1 MTIRTW
7 FGLNSSKLP
16 ALVGAAFMALGL
28 AACGAGGGSSSGS
41 GVITPTAAPTIQVL
55 PATFDFG
62 RVTTGNT
69 AAPLEVTVRNT
80 GSAPLR
86 VVAINLLP
94 GSSGSF
100 VLNFTAGTRPCGTQ
114 APTVAAGD
122 SCTFRVTFQPSGNGS
137 FTGNVQ
143 IASNDTATPL
153 VGVPVAGTSEAITS
167 IAVRVNQVDT
177 SCPSNAST
185 AYVSVVDQG
194 GFSLADLTTGN
205 FTLTEGTATNN
216 LLLSATRVDAAYK
229 PIAIAAVVDNSA
241 SVTTQPVTFSNVKNG
256 FATLFNNLK
265 GNDVGELIDFGS
277 AFRVTVPFPS
287 PSSTSNATNQSA
299 LIAGLAVPWT
309 GDANTLLY
317 DSVFKAIDD
326 TAVQTAYRRAVIVA
340 TDGVD
345 EGLTPGVQ
353 LSTHSLSDVVAN
365 AVAKKVPVFT
375 IGIGNSINATVLQ
388 SMATQTGGMFYQ
400 ASTSQNLAA
409 IYQQLSTLLFQ
420 NQYLLTFNQRSV
432 GTAGTSSPLSVN
444 VTTSNGIQGSGA
456 GSVTSCN

>member
-1 MTIRTW
+1 
-7 FGLNSSKLP
+7 
-16 ALVGAAFMALGL
+16 
-28 AACGAGGGSSSGS
+28 
-41 GVITPTAAPTIQVL
+41 VITPTAAPTLQVL

-69 AAPLEVTVRNT
+69 TPPLEVTIRNT

-86 VVAINLLP
+86 VTSINLAA
-94 GSSGSF
+94 GSNASF
-100 VLNFTAGTRPCGTQ
+100 ALGFTAGTRPCGSS

-143 IASNDTATPL
+143 IASNDAATPL
-153 VGVPVAGTSEAITS
+153 FGLALAGASEAIS
-167 IAVRVNQVDT
+167 AVAVRVNQVDT
-177 SCPSNAST
+177 SCPSPSSI

-194 GFSLADLTTGN
+194 GFSLSGLTTGN
-205 FTLTEGTATNN
+205 FVLTEGTSTNN
-216 LLLSATRVDAAYK
+216 LLLSAARIDAAYK

-241 SVTTQPVTFSNVKNG
+241 SVTAQPVTFANVKNG
-256 FATLFNNLK
+256 FADLFSNLK
-265 GNDVGELIDFGS
+265 GNDVGELVDFGS

-287 PSSTSNATNQSA
+287 PSNTNNATNKSA

-326 TAVQTAYRRAVIVA
+326 TALQTAYRRAVIVA
-340 TDGVD
+340 TDGID
-345 EGLTPGVQ
+345 EGVTSGVP
-353 LSTHSLSDVVAN
+353 LSTHTLSEVVAN

-375 IGIGNSINATVLQ
+375 IGIGASVNTSVLQ
-388 SMATQTGGMFYQ
+388 SMATQTGGVYYQ
-400 ASTSQNLAA
+400 ATTSQNLAA

-420 NQYLLTFNQRSV
+420 NQYVLTFNQLSV
-432 GTAGTSSPLSVN
+432 GTAGTPSPLLVN
-444 VTTSNGIQGSGA
+444 VTTPNGIQGSGA